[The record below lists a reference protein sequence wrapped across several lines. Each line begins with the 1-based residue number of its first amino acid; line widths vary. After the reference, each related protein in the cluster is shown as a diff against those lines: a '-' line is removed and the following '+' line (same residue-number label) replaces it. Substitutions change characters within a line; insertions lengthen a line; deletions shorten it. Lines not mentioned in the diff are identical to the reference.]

1 MIDTQFL
8 HDVAEYVNTR
18 IAKVVLNGNYEI
30 NSFTARVVEDGMV
43 ALNYIVPVAD
53 VSLITLIELKDSV
66 NRLVTTDVVNVP
78 ITSDTKMLQTVEAK
92 EVVA

>member
-92 EVVA
+92 EVIA